1 MAKNTIILHLDW
13 KVFLDVLP
21 DAELGQ
27 WTRAIMHYMETGEPP
42 EGMSKAVE
50 VAFYAS
56 FERIGRDLANWENTR
71 AVKSESGRKGG
82 IRSGEVRRAKAEEEK
97 NEATKQNEAERS
109 KPKLPVSCNLYPV
122 PVPVSSSSEED
133 RDSASGA
140 TTMTTLIEE
149 YEGAYGTATPVI
161 RRSLGSYVES
171 LGPEL
176 VSKVIDVTAQAGG
189 QKWPY
194 LAKSLEECKRKGMD
208 LAAYEA
214 EQIRRK
220 GGCNARVDRPTPSG
234 NDWRVGKYIPMS
246 ERRLKRED

>member
-13 KVFLDVLP
+13 KAFLDVLP

-122 PVPVSSSSEED
+122 PVSSSSEED

-140 TTMTTLIEE
+140 TTMTALIKL

-176 VSKVIDVTAQAGG
+176 VSKVIEVTAQAGG
-189 QKWPY
+189 RTWPY

-208 LAAYEA
+208 LAVYEA

-234 NDWRVGKYIPMS
+234 NDFLARP
-246 ERRLKRED
+246 RRPLRLHRED

>member
-1 MAKNTIILHLDW
+1 MAKNTIVLHLDW

-21 DAELGQ
+21 DVELGQ

-42 EGMSKAVE
+42 DGMSKAVE

-56 FERIGRDLANWENTR
+56 FERIGRDLASWENVR

-82 IRSGEVRRAKAEEEK
+82 IRSGEVRRAKAEESK

-109 KPKLPVSCNLYPV
+109 ETNLPVSCNLYPV
-122 PVPVSSSSEED
+122 PVSSSSEEE
-133 RDSASGA
+133 RGSASGA
-140 TTMTTLIEE
+140 TTMTTLVESYEE
-149 YEGAYGTATPVI
+149 AYGAATPVI
-161 RRSLGSYVES
+161 KRMLGGYVES

-176 VSKVIDVTAQAGG
+176 VSKVIQVTAEAGG
-189 QKWPY
+189 KTWPY
-194 LAKSLEECKRKGMD
+194 LAKSLEDCKRKGMD

-220 GGCNARVDRPTPSG
+220 SGCNARVDRPTPSG
-234 NDWRVGKYIPMS
+234 TDILERPARRP
-246 ERRLKRED
+246 RRLKRED

>member
-1 MAKNTIILHLDW
+1 MAKNTIVLHLDW

-42 EGMSKAVE
+42 DGMSKAVE

-140 TTMTTLIEE
+140 TTMTALIEL

-161 RRSLGSYVES
+161 RRALGGYVET
-171 LGPEL
+171 LGQEL
-176 VSKVIDVTAQAGG
+176 VGKVIEVTAQAGG
-189 QKWPY
+189 RTWPY

-220 GGCNARVDRPTPSG
+220 GGCNMRVDRPTHSG
-234 NDWRVGKYIPMS
+234 TDILARP
-246 ERRLKRED
+246 RRPLRTHREE

>member
-56 FERIGRDLANWENTR
+56 FERIGRDLASWENTR

-122 PVPVSSSSEED
+122 PEPVSSSSSEED
-133 RDSASGA
+133 GSSASGA
-140 TTMTTLIEE
+140 TTMTTLIES

-176 VSKVIDVTAQAGG
+176 VSKVIEVTAQAGG

-234 NDWRVGKYIPMS
+234 NDILARP
-246 ERRLKRED
+246 RRPLRTHREE

>member
-56 FERIGRDLANWENTR
+56 FERIGRDLANWENVR

-82 IRSGEVRRAKAEEEK
+82 IRSGEVRRAKAEESK

-109 KPKLPVSCNLYPV
+109 ETNLPVSCNLYPV
-122 PVPVSSSSEED
+122 PVSSSSEEE

-140 TTMTTLIEE
+140 TTMTTLVES
-149 YEGAYGTATPVI
+149 YEDAYGTATPVI
-161 RRSLGSYVES
+161 KRMLGGYVES

-176 VSKVIDVTAQAGG
+176 VSKVIQVTAEAGG
-189 QKWPY
+189 KTWPY

-220 GGCNARVDRPTPSG
+220 GGYNMRVDRPAPSG
-234 NDWRVGKYIPMS
+234 NDILARP
-246 ERRLKRED
+246 RRPLRTHREE

>member
-56 FERIGRDLANWENTR
+56 FERIGRDLVKYEKKCSNLKQYQSEKTPAHRKTPTR
-71 AVKSESGRKGG
+71 GVSDTESECD
-82 IRSGEVRRAKAEEEK
+82 
-97 NEATKQNEAERS
+97 
-109 KPKLPVSCNLYPV
+109 PVPDPEPV
-122 PVPVSSSSEED
+122 PVPVSSSSKKE
-133 RDSASGA
+133 RNGSAES
-140 TTMTTLIEE
+140 TTMTTLIES

-176 VSKVIDVTAQAGG
+176 VSKVIEVTAQAGG

-234 NDWRVGKYIPMS
+234 NDFLARPVRRP
-246 ERRLKRED
+246 RRLKRED

>member
-1 MAKNTIILHLDW
+1 MAKNTIVLHLDW

-42 EGMSKAVE
+42 DGMSKAVE

-161 RRSLGSYVES
+161 RRALGSYVES

-176 VSKVIDVTAQAGG
+176 VGKVIEVTAQAGG
-189 QKWPY
+189 RTWPY

-208 LAAYEA
+208 LVAYEA

-220 GGCNARVDRPTPSG
+220 GGHNTRVDRPTPSG
-234 NDWRVGKYIPMS
+234 TDILERPARRP
-246 ERRLKRED
+246 RRLKRED

>member
-56 FERIGRDLANWENTR
+56 FERIGRDLANWENVR

-82 IRSGEVRRAKAEEEK
+82 IRSGEVRRAKAEESK

-109 KPKLPVSCNLYPV
+109 ETNLPVSCNLYPV
-122 PVPVSSSSEED
+122 PVSSSSEEE
-133 RDSASGA
+133 RDSAKGA
-140 TTMTTLIEE
+140 TTMTTILKSYEE
-149 YEGAYGTATPVI
+149 AYGTATPVI
-161 RRSLGSYVES
+161 QRMLGGYVDD
-171 LGPEL
+171 LGAEL
-176 VSKVIDVTAQAGG
+176 VSKVIQVTAEAGG
-189 QKWPY
+189 KTWPY
-194 LAKSLEECKRKGMD
+194 LSRSLDDCRAKGMD
-208 LAAYEA
+208 LAAYET
-214 EQIRRK
+214 EQARRK
-220 GGCNARVDRPTPSG
+220 AGRNVRVDRPTPSG
-234 NDWRVGKYIPMS
+234 TDILERPAS
-246 ERRLKRED
+246 RPRRLKRED

>member
-56 FERIGRDLANWENTR
+56 FERIGRDLASWENTR

-122 PVPVSSSSEED
+122 PVSSSSEED
-133 RDSASGA
+133 RSSASGA
-140 TTMTTLIEE
+140 TTMTTLIES

-214 EQIRRK
+214 EQFRRK
-220 GGCNARVDRPTPSG
+220 GGRNTRVDRPTPSG
-234 NDWRVGKYIPMS
+234 TNILERPAS
-246 ERRLKRED
+246 RPRRLKRED

>member
-56 FERIGRDLANWENTR
+56 FERIGRDL
-71 AVKSESGRKGG
+71 VKYEKKCSNLKQYQSEKTPAHRKTPARGA
-82 IRSGEVRRAKAEEEK
+82 SVTESECDPE
-97 NEATKQNEAERS
+97 
-109 KPKLPVSCNLYPV
+109 PDPV
-122 PVPVSSSSEED
+122 PDPEPDPVSSSSKKE
-133 RDSASGA
+133 RSSASGA

>member
-56 FERIGRDLANWENTR
+56 FERIGRDLLKYEKKCSNLKQYQSEKTPAHRKTPTR
-71 AVKSESGRKGG
+71 GVSDTESECD
-82 IRSGEVRRAKAEEEK
+82 
-97 NEATKQNEAERS
+97 
-109 KPKLPVSCNLYPV
+109 PDPV
-122 PVPVSSSSEED
+122 PEPDPEPDPVSSSSKKE
-133 RDSASGA
+133 RNGSAES
-140 TTMTTLIEE
+140 TTMTTLIES

-176 VSKVIDVTAQAGG
+176 VSKVIEVTAQAGG

-220 GGCNARVDRPTPSG
+220 GGRNMRVDRPTPSG
-234 NDWRVGKYIPMS
+234 DDWLIGKYVPLS
-246 ERRLKRED
+246 ERRMKRED